1 VEAKKSLPEDKMWDA
16 AHKIVTMLVQEQQQ
30 IESNKDGIRSELNKI
45 IAYLRT
51 TISHN
56 QDNIGEN
63 FFKYL
68 KALVDNS
75 TSIKRSEKTPDYYRS
90 IQKICT
96 QHLTAAIQSNP
107 EAMLEVLGWASR
119 LFIAATLENF
129 GESAQTN
136 RQIEIQTAAKSQSLQ
151 VRDEIEAN
159 ITKISGNKVTYQL
172 LNIFSKTVKEP
183 KHYAS
188 LIIGQTVIVE
198 ITEIE
203 NGVPKKIK
211 YIRHK

>member
-1 VEAKKSLPEDKMWDA
+1 MQIKESLPEDQMWNT
-16 AHKIVTMLVQEQQQ
+16 AHDIANKLVQEQEQ
-30 IESNKDGIRSELNKI
+30 IEPTKDGIRSELNKI

-51 TISHN
+51 TISQNHN
-56 QDNIGEN
+56 NIGEN

-75 TSIKRSEKTPDYYRS
+75 KSLKRSDKTPDYYRS

-96 QHLTAAIQSNP
+96 QHLTAIQSNP
-107 EAMLEVLGWASR
+107 EAMLEVLGWSSR

-136 RQIEIQTAAKSQSLQ
+136 RQMEIQTAAKSQNLQ
-151 VRDEIEAN
+151 EGDEIEAN

-183 KHYAS
+183 KYYTS
-188 LIIGQTVIVE
+188 LQIGQTVIVE
-198 ITEIE
+198 INEIE
-203 NGVPKKIK
+203 NGVPKKIR
-211 YIRHK
+211 YIRPK

>member
-1 VEAKKSLPEDKMWDA
+1 MQIKESLPEDQMWNT
-16 AHKIVTMLVQEQQQ
+16 AHDIANKLVQEQEQ
-30 IESNKDGIRSELNKI
+30 IEPNKDGIRSELNKI

-51 TISHN
+51 TISQN
-56 QDNIGEN
+56 QNNIGEN

-75 TSIKRSEKTPDYYRS
+75 KSLKRSDKTPDYYRS

-96 QHLTAAIQSNP
+96 QHLTAIQSNP
-107 EAMLEVLGWASR
+107 EAMLEVLGWSSR

-136 RQIEIQTAAKSQSLQ
+136 RQMKIETAAKSQNLQ
-151 VRDEIEAN
+151 EGDEIEAN

-183 KHYAS
+183 KHYTS
-188 LIIGQTVIVE
+188 LQIGQTVIVE

-203 NGVPKKIK
+203 NGVPKKIR
-211 YIRHK
+211 YIRPK

>member
-1 VEAKKSLPEDKMWDA
+1 MQIKEYLPEDQMWDMA
-16 AHKIVTMLVQEQQQ
+16 YAIANKLVQEQQQ
-30 IESNKDGIRSELNKI
+30 IEPTKDGIRSELNKI

-51 TISHN
+51 TISQN
-56 QDNIGEN
+56 QDNLGEN

-68 KALVDNS
+68 KTLVDNS
-75 TSIKRSEKTPDYYRS
+75 KSLKRSDRTPEYYRS

-96 QHLTAAIQSNP
+96 QHLAAIQSNP
-107 EAMLEVLGWASR
+107 EAMLEVLGWSSR

-129 GESAQTN
+129 GESTQTN
-136 RQIEIQTAAKSQSLQ
+136 RQMEIQTAAKSQNLQ
-151 VRDEIEAN
+151 EGDEIEAN

-183 KHYAS
+183 KHYTS
-188 LIIGQTVIVE
+188 LQLGQTVIVE

-211 YIRHK
+211 YIRPK

>member
-1 VEAKKSLPEDKMWDA
+1 MQIKESLPEDQMWNT
-16 AHKIVTMLVQEQQQ
+16 AHDIANKLVQEQQQ
-30 IESNKDGIRSELNKI
+30 IEPTKDGIRSELNKI

-51 TISHN
+51 TISQN
-56 QDNIGEN
+56 QNNIGDN

-75 TSIKRSEKTPDYYRS
+75 KSLKRSDKTPDYYRS

-96 QHLTAAIQSNP
+96 QHLTAIQSNP
-107 EAMLEVLGWASR
+107 EAMLEVLGWSSR

-136 RQIEIQTAAKSQSLQ
+136 RQMEIQTAAKSQNLQ
-151 VRDEIEAN
+151 EGDEIEAN

-183 KHYAS
+183 KHYTS
-188 LIIGQTVIVE
+188 LQTGQTVIVE

-203 NGVPKKIK
+203 NGVPKKIR
-211 YIRHK
+211 YIRPK

>member
-1 VEAKKSLPEDKMWDA
+1 MQIKESLPEDQMWNT
-16 AHKIVTMLVQEQQQ
+16 AHDIANKLVQEQQQ
-30 IESNKDGIRSELNKI
+30 IEPTKDGIRSELNKI

-51 TISHN
+51 TISQN
-56 QDNIGEN
+56 QNNIGEN

-75 TSIKRSEKTPDYYRS
+75 KSLKRSDKTPDYYRS

-96 QHLTAAIQSNP
+96 QHLTAIQSNP
-107 EAMLEVLGWASR
+107 EAMLEVLGWSSR

-136 RQIEIQTAAKSQSLQ
+136 RQMEIQTAAKSQNLQ
-151 VRDEIEAN
+151 EGDEIEAN

-183 KHYAS
+183 KHYTS
-188 LIIGQTVIVE
+188 LQIGQTVIVE

-211 YIRHK
+211 YIRPK